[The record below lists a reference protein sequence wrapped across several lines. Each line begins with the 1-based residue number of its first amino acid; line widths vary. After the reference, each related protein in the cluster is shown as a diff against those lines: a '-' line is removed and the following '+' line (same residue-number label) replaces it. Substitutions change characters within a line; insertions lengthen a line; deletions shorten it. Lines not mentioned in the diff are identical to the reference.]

1 MNSSASACGRGG
13 SLVTALLD
21 PAATRGLDA
30 RQWNELLWQAH
41 RYGLRARLH
50 AALSAQGLGQQM
62 PPKALTHFRAASIAA
77 ESSQTAVRFEINRVM
92 RALGD
97 LDVPVI
103 LLKGAAYMMAGL
115 PPARGRLVGDLDLMV
130 PRSRIDEVEQALLAG
145 GWTAPDISAYDQRY
159 YRDSMH
165 EIPPLQHPQR
175 DTPVDIHHTIAP
187 PTARARIDA
196 DALFAASLPVAGTHL
211 RVLAPADMVLHSA
224 YHLFND
230 EVGKPLRDLFD
241 LHDLFGHFSARAG
254 FWDELIARARLHG
267 LGRPLYYALRHTQRT
282 LGTEIPPDVEQAA
295 ASEAPTA
302 PLNKLMDGIFD
313 SRFRPE
319 PLDDHRP
326 GAALAR
332 GACYLRAHWLRMPP
346 HQLARHLAIKSL
358 ARVREPR
365 PGAGAGEADV

>member
-1 MNSSASACGRGG
+1 MNSDASTFNDGG
-13 SLVTALLD
+13 GLVSALLD
-21 PAATRGLDA
+21 PARTCGLDA

-41 RYGLRARLH
+41 KHGLRARLH
-50 AALSAQGLGQQM
+50 AVLSAHGLDTQL

-97 LDVPVI
+97 LDVQVI

-130 PRSRIDEVEQALLAG
+130 PRSRIDEVEQVLIAN
-145 GWTAPDISAYDQRY
+145 GWVAPQISAYDQRY

-165 EIPPLQHPQR
+165 EIPPLQHPER

-196 DALFAASLPVAGTHL
+196 DALLAASLPVAGARL
-211 RVLAPADMVLHSA
+211 RVLAPADLVLHSA

-241 LHDLFGHFSARAG
+241 LHDLFGHFAARAG
-254 FWDELIARARLHG
+254 FWEELIARARLHG
-267 LGRPLYYALRHTQRT
+267 LGRPLYYALRHVRRT
-282 LGTEIPPDVEQAA
+282 LGTAIPSDIERAA
-295 ASEAPTA
+295 AGDAPVA
-302 PLNKLMDGIFD
+302 LLNKLMDGIFD

-319 PLDDHRP
+319 PLDGRLP

-346 HQLARHLAIKSL
+346 HQLARHLAIKSF
-358 ARVREPR
+358 ARVRETR
-365 PGAGAGEADV
+365 PGAGETDV